1 MYTTTSTYTSP
12 IQENMYFQIEI
23 EGDTGIMYSIY
34 SKGDVY
40 ESEILTYLWVVEGGV
55 DYDTKIDEDA
65 LKFLESVFG
74 IATKF

>member
-12 IQENMYFQIEI
+12 IYFNRYFQIEI
-23 EGDTGIMYSIY
+23 EADTGIMYSIY

-55 DYDTKIDEDA
+55 DYDTKIDDDA
-65 LKFLESVFG
+65 LKFLESVLG
-74 IATKF
+74 TATKF